1 MSYLNRFFSGWA
13 MKRILLVG
21 CFMLLAAAIWF
32 LGPIFGFGEARPLE
46 GYEPRII
53 FLLLALA
60 LFLGLWFNVPRFVLV
75 AVVACAAVWVIAPF
89 ILIGDSHP
97 LEDPLRRGAI
107 IAFIAFITILY
118 GVWHF
123 MRALALNPALL
134 DNFINPKKVQAEL
147 EPDLS
152 EINAIIRNGINYV
165 RRIHSGI
172 PFWKRFFVSGRWRAE
187 LPWFMVLGTK
197 SAGKTSLILSSG
209 QDFPLPE
216 QLNRIGKE
224 NVSTQHCECLFSN
237 DALFLDTAGK
247 YIDDGK
253 THQTEWNGIL
263 KALKKYRPVK
273 AVNGVI
279 VAISVTDI
287 LGKSKAELLSL
298 SATLRTRLDE
308 VRGALGV
315 RFPVYVMVTKLDQ
328 LSGFDEYFRN
338 LTAEDREQ
346 IWGVTFPYT
355 EEKGRADM
363 ALEQRISSELALLE
377 NRISNNMHVRQQEE
391 YSVTDRKGMY
401 ALPQDFRM
409 LSQRVTEVLQNV
421 FFASRFDETK
431 FHTTLRGIYFVSS
444 CQPVNIGLLNNS
456 TLIQKWRNV
465 ISHTKPASP
474 ASISQRSDED
484 NQVISEAAYGK
495 QYFLKQLFRDV
506 ITKDGD
512 LVSYNLKVQSK
523 YRFQNLLGHV
533 ACIGLAVWLVW
544 SFLISFQHN
553 EGYLQ
558 AVGTK
563 LQHLESTV
571 NSYVKTSN
579 EQMLPTL
586 LNATQQLPEYGTLDV
601 GNPDLD
607 WRYGLYTGGA
617 ISQSAN
623 SLYQFFLQKHLL
635 PMVEREAQVALKNA
649 INAADPVAV
658 YAELKLYLMLTGE
671 GDFDQN
677 YVVDHLA
684 QAWQKSGKI
693 EPYEEKDIFTSHL
706 KRLFTQKEWQ
716 KYGQPADSEL
726 IKQARA
732 MLAEQTVTARL
743 WGRVQSRLQAEAP
756 ANLTLRNM
764 VGENATQVFTL
775 SDDELLHGGIPGL
788 YTHAGY
794 HQVVK
799 KKLTP
804 LLIQLQQE
812 DRWVMAQPLS
822 SSFDPLAL
830 QQEVLTAYLKEY
842 TDYWKRFLSS
852 VRLISVDADSGENAE
867 GLSLDIALL
876 RTLVSENSPLLNL
889 AKQAVKE
896 TTLVEKAAEKA
907 LLDDITIRNQ
917 GNLINQAKKVQEKIA
932 FRENKLVQKFV
943 DSRFDAL
950 RAFVNGEQRD
960 DGGDSNL
967 SILQGTQMSRVVGA
981 LNDQYTRLV
990 VFNSAFE
997 YGDIP
1002 PISNG
1007 GERIAVESQTWPD
1020 PFSNIIAPLLTGSS
1034 QTFENKVIA
1043 HTANAID
1050 MGVGQICRN
1059 TLQGRYPFADSEK
1072 VVSLNDFER
1081 FFGAGGTVDNYFKK
1095 NLESKV
1101 DTIATPWRYK
1111 GSASSEGLEFFE
1123 QAAVIRDALF
1133 NASEGRKMAVDFS
1146 VSVRYLSPS
1155 ITQLIMNFDG
1165 NIVRYSH
1172 GPVTPSFFKWPGVR
1186 QGTMVSLTAQR
1197 QQASAMPDII
1207 LRGPWALLKWAD
1219 KADEVEQDANGKQLL
1234 TYLMGKDRVELEVTG
1249 LTYGNESISE
1259 LLRGFQCPS
1268 ATNDFGGNAGMDR

>member
-1 MSYLNRFFSGWA
+1 MSYLNRLFSGWA

-21 CFMLLAAAIWF
+21 CFLLLAAAIWF
-32 LGPIFGFGEARPLE
+32 LGPFLGFGEARPLE

-60 LFLGLWFNVPRFVLV
+60 LLLGFWFNVPRFVML

-118 GVWHF
+118 GVWRF

-134 DNFINPKKVQAEL
+134 DNFINPKKGQSEL

-152 EINAIIRNGINYV
+152 EINAVIRNGINYV

-172 PFWKRFFVSGRWRAE
+172 PTWKRFFVSSRWRSE

-216 QLNRIGKE
+216 QLDRIGKE
-224 NVSTQHCECLFSN
+224 NVPTQHCECLFSN

-253 THQTEWNGIL
+253 EHQIEWNGIL

-287 LGKSKAELLSL
+287 LGKSKAELLTL
-298 SATLRTRLDE
+298 SATLRARLDD

-315 RFPVYVMVTKLDQ
+315 RFPVYVTITKLDQ

-346 IWGVTFPYT
+346 IWGVTFPYN

-363 ALEQRISSELALLE
+363 ELEQRISTELALLE

-401 ALPQDFRM
+401 ALPQDFRL

-444 CQPVNIGLLNNS
+444 CQPANIGLLNNS
-456 TLIQKWRNV
+456 TLVQKWRNV
-465 ISHTKPASP
+465 ISHMKPASP
-474 ASISQRSDED
+474 ASLSQRSDDEG
-484 NQVISEAAYGK
+484 QLISETAYGK

-506 ITKDGD
+506 ITQDGD

-544 SFLISFQHN
+544 AFLISFQHN
-553 EGYLQ
+553 DGYLQ

-563 LQHLESTV
+563 LQHLESSV
-571 NSYVKTSN
+571 SRYVKTTN

-586 LNATQQLPEYGTLDV
+586 LNATQQLPEYGMLDV
-601 GNPDLD
+601 ENPSLD

-617 ISQSAN
+617 VSRGAN
-623 SLYQFFLQKHLL
+623 NLYQFFLQKYLF
-635 PMVEREAQVALKNA
+635 PMVEREAEVSLKNA
-649 INAADPVAV
+649 INSGDSEAV
-658 YAELKLYLMLTGE
+658 YVALKLYLMLTDE
-671 GDFDQN
+671 EHFDQN
-677 YVVDHLA
+677 YVVDKVT

-693 EPYEEKDIFTSHL
+693 EPYEEKGIFASHL
-706 KRLFTQKEWQ
+706 NTLFTQKAWRQ
-716 KYGQPADSEL
+716 YGQAADSEL
-726 IKQARA
+726 IKQART
-732 MLAEQTVTARL
+732 MLAEKTETARL
-743 WGRVQSRLQAEAP
+743 WGRVQSHLQAQAP
-756 ANLTLRNM
+756 ANLTLRKM

-775 SDDELLHGGIPGL
+775 SDDELLHEGVPGL

-804 LLIQLQQE
+804 LLMQLQQE
-812 DRWVMAQPLS
+812 DRWVMAQPLT

-830 QQEVLTAYLKEY
+830 QQDVLTLYLKEY

-852 VRLISVDADSGENAE
+852 VRLISVDADSGEYAE

-889 AKQAVKE
+889 AKQSVKE
-896 TTLVEKAAEKA
+896 TTLVETVKEKT

-917 GNLINQAKKVQEKIA
+917 GNLVNQAKKVQEKIA
-932 FRENKLVQKFV
+932 FRENKLVQEFV
-943 DSRFDAL
+943 DSQFDGL
-950 RAFVNGEQRD
+950 RAFVKGEPS
-960 DGGDSNL
+960 DGENNSNL
-967 SILQGTQMSRVVGA
+967 SVIQGTQMSRVIGA

-1002 PISNG
+1002 PISHG
-1007 GERIAVESQTWPD
+1007 GERIAIESQTWPD
-1020 PFSNIIAPLLTGSS
+1020 PFSNIIAPLLTSSS
-1034 QTFENKVIA
+1034 QKFENKVIT
-1043 HTANAID
+1043 HTSKAID
-1050 MGVGQICRN
+1050 MGVCEICRN

-1072 VVSLNDFER
+1072 VVSLSDFER
-1081 FFGAGGTVDNYFKK
+1081 FFGAGGTVDSYFKK

-1101 DTIATPWRYK
+1101 DTTTTPWRYK
-1111 GSASSEGLEFFE
+1111 GSASRDGLEFFE
-1123 QAAVIRDALF
+1123 QAAVIRNALF
-1133 NASEGRKMAVDFS
+1133 NASEGRKVALDFS
-1146 VSVRYLSPS
+1146 VSVRYLAPS

-1186 QGTMVSLTAQR
+1186 QGTIVSLTAQR
-1197 QQASAMPDII
+1197 QQASAMPDIL

-1219 KADEVEQDANGKQLL
+1219 KADEVAQDASGMQLL
-1234 TYLMGKDRVELEVTG
+1234 TYVMGKDRVELEVSG

-1268 ATNDFGGNAGMDR
+1268 ALNDDMHEIW